1 MDSRTRCSVLIS
13 FHRRLRDRDE
23 SPSLL
28 PVTTAGVPP
37 MRPGRRRRPPR
48 RYACPPAR
56 TRRAA
61 EPGRQRVPA
70 PFERCCACDET
81 RGHEREQPAEI
92 GQIGFRVHPHEQ
104 QVVAL
109 GHHVLVHLVRALRRG
124 QQVQPVLAPFRGDL
138 HDRVRG
144 EPIDLVAGSAEQ
156 MLCASST
163 TTRQGSRECRDR
175 HSVDRTAWV
184 TSCSSAAVPS
194 DPRSTTVH
202 RAVGSRSSATS
213 EGCCGSQMLQSNKPM
228 LRARRSSARAPGRS
242 GQQAARCR

>member
-37 MRPGRRRRPPR
+37 MRPGRRRRLLGDRLPTCTYAAFGTTRPATS
-48 RYACPPAR
+48 ACPIRTSSRRRRDPGAR
-56 TRRAA
+56 
-61 EPGRQRVPA
+61 
-70 PFERCCACDET
+70 
-81 RGHEREQPAEI
+81 REQPAEI

-144 EPIDLVAGSAEQ
+144 EPTDLVAGIRRADVVRLVDDDQAGLPRMPRPPQRREDGLGDELLLRGRAE
-156 MLCASST
+156 
-163 TTRQGSRECRDR
+163 R
-175 HSVDRTAWV
+175 
-184 TSCSSAAVPS
+184 
-194 DPRSTTVH
+194 PRSTTMH

-213 EGCCGSQMLQSNKPM
+213 EGCWGSDGPVEQADVAGPQAERPSSREVG
-228 LRARRSSARAPGRS
+228 RAS
-242 GQQAARCR
+242 